1 MKKVAIV
8 GLGWLGMPL
17 ALSLTAR
24 GWQVTGSKTTQ
35 DGVEAARMCGIDSY
49 PLRLEPQL
57 VCDTEDL
64 DALMNVDALVI
75 TLPARRTGAG
85 EGFYLQ
91 AVQEIVDTALAYHI
105 PRIVFTSSTSVYGN
119 VNGTVKENSP
129 RLPETA
135 SGQVLKELEDWLHN
149 LPGTSVD
156 ILRLAGLVG
165 PSRHP
170 GRFFAGKSAPD
181 GQHVVNLVHLQ
192 DVVAAIE
199 LLLQAPKGG
208 HIYNLCA
215 PRHPARG
222 LFYPQMAREL
232 GLPLFPGFSERAT
245 ATLLGY
251 RWPGNIR
258 ELKNVVERSVY
269 RHGDSEHEL
278 DAIILN
284 PFRQTAASEPETVSG
299 DELPALPLDLRD
311 FQLQQE
317 KRLLQRSLQQ
327 AKYHQKQAAELLGLT
342 YHQLRALLKKHQL

>member
-1 MKKVAIV
+1 
-8 GLGWLGMPL
+8 
-17 ALSLTAR
+17 
-24 GWQVTGSKTTQ
+24 
-35 DGVEAARMCGIDSY
+35 
-49 PLRLEPQL
+49 
-57 VCDTEDL
+57 
-64 DALMNVDALVI
+64 
-75 TLPARRTGAG
+75 
-85 EGFYLQ
+85 
-91 AVQEIVDTALAYHI
+91 AYHI

-129 RLPETA
+129 RLPQTA

-208 HIYNLCA
+208 HIYNLCT

-232 GLPLFPGFSERAT
+232 GLPPPVFSDSPDGGQGKIVDGNRICNELGFE
-245 ATLLGY
+245 Y
-251 RWPGNIR
+251 QYP
-258 ELKNVVERSVY
+258 
-269 RHGDSEHEL
+269 D
-278 DAIILN
+278 
-284 PFRQTAASEPETVSG
+284 
-299 DELPALPLDLRD
+299 PLVMPM
-311 FQLQQE
+311 E
-317 KRLLQRSLQQ
+317 
-327 AKYHQKQAAELLGLT
+327 
-342 YHQLRALLKKHQL
+342 

>member
-129 RLPETA
+129 RLPQTA
-135 SGQVLKELEDWLHN
+135 SGQVLKELEDWLHKPAGDIGGYSAPGRAGGAFPPSGTFFRRQVGAGWPARWSIWCICRMWWPLSN
-149 LPGTSVD
+149 CCCRPRRAGTSIIYVRPAT
-156 ILRLAGLVG
+156 LR
-165 PSRHP
+165 
-170 GRFFAGKSAPD
+170 
-181 GQHVVNLVHLQ
+181 
-192 DVVAAIE
+192 AASFI
-199 LLLQAPKGG
+199 
-208 HIYNLCA
+208 
-215 PRHPARG
+215 RRWPASSVCR
-222 LFYPQMAREL
+222 RRC
-232 GLPLFPGFSERAT
+232 SAT
-245 ATLLGY
+245 A
-251 RWPGNIR
+251 R
-258 ELKNVVERSVY
+258 
-269 RHGDSEHEL
+269 
-278 DAIILN
+278 
-284 PFRQTAASEPETVSG
+284 TAAR
-299 DELPALPLDLRD
+299 A
-311 FQLQQE
+311 
-317 KRLLQRSLQQ
+317 RL
-327 AKYHQKQAAELLGLT
+327 
-342 YHQLRALLKKHQL
+342 

>member
-129 RLPETA
+129 RLPQTA

-149 LPGTSVD
+149 LPGTSASRRRMASTWS
-156 ILRLAGLVG
+156 IWCICRMWWPLSNCCCRPRRAGTSIIYVR
-165 PSRHP
+165 PAIR
-170 GRFFAGKSAPD
+170 R
-181 GQHVVNLVHLQ
+181 
-192 DVVAAIE
+192 AASFI
-199 LLLQAPKGG
+199 
-208 HIYNLCA
+208 
-215 PRHPARG
+215 RRWPASSVCR
-222 LFYPQMAREL
+222 RRC
-232 GLPLFPGFSERAT
+232 SAT
-245 ATLLGY
+245 A
-251 RWPGNIR
+251 R
-258 ELKNVVERSVY
+258 
-269 RHGDSEHEL
+269 
-278 DAIILN
+278 
-284 PFRQTAASEPETVSG
+284 TAARARLWMAIVS
-299 DELPALPLDLRD
+299 AM
-311 FQLQQE
+311 
-317 KRLLQRSLQQ
+317 SW
-327 AKYHQKQAAELLGLT
+327 GLST
-342 YHQLRALLKKHQL
+342 STPIRW

>member
-129 RLPETA
+129 RLPQTA

-156 ILRLAGLVG
+156 ILRLA
-165 PSRHP
+165 
-170 GRFFAGKSAPD
+170 
-181 GQHVVNLVHLQ
+181 
-192 DVVAAIE
+192 
-199 LLLQAPKGG
+199 
-208 HIYNLCA
+208 
-215 PRHPARG
+215 
-222 LFYPQMAREL
+222 
-232 GLPLFPGFSERAT
+232 
-245 ATLLGY
+245 
-251 RWPGNIR
+251 
-258 ELKNVVERSVY
+258 
-269 RHGDSEHEL
+269 
-278 DAIILN
+278 
-284 PFRQTAASEPETVSG
+284 
-299 DELPALPLDLRD
+299 
-311 FQLQQE
+311 
-317 KRLLQRSLQQ
+317 
-327 AKYHQKQAAELLGLT
+327 
-342 YHQLRALLKKHQL
+342 